1 MISYHLKHA
10 EAELVQPVPISPQ
23 VSRLDHYTDH
33 TKRASSIHLSDTSKH
48 RQHVD
53 HGLALKTCSPAY
65 LHTECRGGSIDD
77 IRSRQVGDWREIL
90 YEFWVNPGGIFL
102 LIPPN
107 AYLYRE
113 RSTCIIHLHSQAG
126 FLHKDNAE
134 KSLAFW
140 VTPVPI
146 LGWCFLQGCLLDPW
160 RVWPFLLRS
169 HSNQIIRL
177 PSLHPQLSTSTH
189 VQSYQFPYIIQIQPN
204 HVLPIHRP
212 LGIYIQRVSFSTLS
226 VWAGR
231 PFSLN
236 DLRTDN
242 HHHLVM
248 LVLRQLEDLM
258 LLNATST
265 TSSSTPD
272 SQ

>member
-1 MISYHLKHA
+1 MPRPSWCSPSPLVHKCPDLTIILTTLKGLQA
-10 EAELVQPVPISPQ
+10 YILVTRANINNMLTTGSRLKPVPQ
-23 VSRLDHYTDH
+23 H
-33 TKRASSIHLSDTSKH
+33 TCTQSVRD
-48 RQHVD
+48 V
-53 HGLALKTCSPAY
+53 
-65 LHTECRGGSIDD
+65 SIDD